1 MEWTRSDTF
10 GMAATKCTICQGVG
24 MRQGRG
30 DSEVA
35 CACVYRAIFRACY
48 ARFRQ
53 TIEKEKSLSRVTL
66 DRSHTG
72 GGRMTWGRK
81 DEEYIADFL
90 LVTKR
95 NLCAEDWKLFRYYF
109 LLGADW
115 QLCTRKLGMD
125 RGFFFHQIY
134 RIAGLLG
141 KVYRELRPY
150 ALYPVDEYF
159 AGRTENDWP
168 LPEKV
173 VSIRRGSLNAR
184 LKVPVRRAA

>member
-1 MEWTRSDTF
+1 MP
-10 GMAATKCTICQGVG
+10 
-24 MRQGRG
+24 
-30 DSEVA
+30 

-66 DRSHTG
+66 DRSHKG

-81 DEEYIADFL
+81 DEEYVADFL

-95 NLCAEDWKLFRYYF
+95 NLTPEDWKIFRFYF

-115 QLCTRKLGMD
+115 QLCSRKLDMD
-125 RGFFFHQIY
+125 KGLFFHQIY
-134 RIAGLLG
+134 RIAGVLG
-141 KVYRELRPY
+141 KVYRELQPY

-168 LPEKV
+168 APRKV

-184 LKVPVRRAA
+184 LNVPVRRAA